1 MKDRIKHKDMSE
13 EIPMTVVQA
22 IEFLAK
28 EAIKEA
34 PDKPWLQITAN
45 DLKIDGEASGTW
57 VVSILKRS

>member
-1 MKDRIKHKDMSE
+1 MSE
-13 EIPMTVVQA
+13 DIPMTVVQA

-28 EAIKEA
+28 EAIREA